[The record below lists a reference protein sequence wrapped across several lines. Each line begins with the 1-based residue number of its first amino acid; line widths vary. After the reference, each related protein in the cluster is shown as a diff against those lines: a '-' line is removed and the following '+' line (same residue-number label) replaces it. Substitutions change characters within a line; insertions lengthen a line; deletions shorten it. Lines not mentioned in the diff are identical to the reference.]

1 LSIFLIDRKWRKRLS
16 RPGVKTA
23 PTGYY
28 LEPGLPSGGP
38 RSAMTGTGIPCPRST
53 LESRCAHRPCQL
65 WSMICR
71 RPELSSPA
79 MLMDPF
85 CLDSIDCGAQVALP
99 ALELRSPRSAS
110 SKPSPDRLARAPKHA
125 RPSTRSWLCAK
136 FGGAHVAIS
145 AAPSSLKVESALAS
159 ESLNSEVVHGRLVMG
174 VCGTDDY
181 RLKLCSAQPQR

>member
-1 LSIFLIDRKWRKRLS
+1 MAIRNSTK
-16 RPGVKTA
+16 
-23 PTGYY
+23 
-28 LEPGLPSGGP
+28 LE
-38 RSAMTGTGIPCPRST
+38 
-53 LESRCAHRPCQL
+53 
-65 WSMICR
+65 
-71 RPELSSPA
+71 
-79 MLMDPF
+79 
-85 CLDSIDCGAQVALP
+85 
-99 ALELRSPRSAS
+99 AS